1 MSMSSSSHSPEIES
15 LLEAVEETGGV
26 DYRGWSPSFVEGR
39 IAERV
44 AAEGLAGVPELT
56 TRVRL
61 DRGVLERLILGLAR
75 GAPHPFADV
84 EWARALRYDV
94 VPRLRTY
101 ASVNIWHPGCG
112 TGADVYTTAIVLRE
126 EGLLERARIYATDV
140 SEVVLAAAR
149 KAVVEEWPDEL
160 ARRYADA
167 GGTQSLDEYYQ
178 RVGSAVGVRPLLRDA
193 ILFAVHSF
201 ATDASFNEFHLIVC
215 KRLIE
220 RFGPTMQR
228 RTFTVL
234 KDSLCRFGFLAVSAG
249 DMPGRGPI
257 RDSFQVVKPEV
268 ELYRRVP

>member
-1 MSMSSSSHSPEIES
+1 MSTHAREIEG
-15 LLEAVEETGGV
+15 LLDAVEEVGGV
-26 DYRGWSPSFVEGR
+26 DYRGWSSAFVASR
-39 IAERV
+39 VAERV

-61 DRGVLERLILGLAR
+61 DRAVLERLVIALAR
-75 GAPHPFADV
+75 GPVHPFTDV
-84 EWARALRYDV
+84 EWARALRHDV

-101 ASVNIWHPGCG
+101 PSLNIWHPGCG
-112 TGADVYTTAIVLRE
+112 TGAEVYTTAIVLRE
-126 EGLLERARIYATDV
+126 EGLLDRARIYATDV

-149 KAVVEEWPDEL
+149 RAMIEDWPDEVP
-160 ARRYADA
+160 RRYREA
-167 GGTQSLDEYYQ
+167 GGSQSLDEYYQ
-178 RVGSAVGVRPLLRDA
+178 RVGSAMAVRPLLRDA

-215 KRLIE
+215 QGQIE
-220 RFGPTMQR
+220 RFGPAMQR
-228 RTFTVL
+228 RAYTVL

-268 ELYRRVP
+268 DLYRRVP

>member
-1 MSMSSSSHSPEIES
+1 MSMTSSSHSPEIES

-160 ARRYADA
+160 AGRYADA
-167 GGTQSLDEYYQ
+167 GGSQSLDEYYQ

-193 ILFAVHSF
+193 VLFAVHSF